1 MAAPGSGRSSRQ
13 PYIDRVRAALQGALC
28 LQAFPSQKVERQS
41 RPEVEFP
48 EDNPELLLEP
58 VLVCRSESERCL
70 IEGAINSARVSL
82 AVKQADAVEEIIARM
97 LLRFLMQRA
106 EQFGILRRI
115 PVQGYDVS
123 FLITDAHL
131 ERMSRD
137 GLVDFIC
144 DFIQA
149 IDAEV
154 SELKLGVNARG
165 RALGQEVFKALAA

>member
-1 MAAPGSGRSSRQ
+1 MAAPGSGSSSRQ

-115 PVQGYDVS
+115 PVQGYPPPPGTRTP
-123 FLITDAHL
+123 LRLPLAPL
-131 ERMSRD
+131 N
-137 GLVDFIC
+137 
-144 DFIQA
+144 
-149 IDAEV
+149 
-154 SELKLGVNARG
+154 SELHNRLNYMIHWVVEFPVNG
-165 RALGQEVFKALAA
+165 SWHC